1 MRRLLMI
8 CLTSLSAA
16 AVVFAQVSETPQ
28 KLKVAPSTTAISA
41 AAKPAAAKPAES
53 KTAESKPA
61 ESKPAALGQPLWKEL
76 SIPQQLAL
84 RPLGANWD
92 SMGAGQ
98 KSKWLTVAK
107 NFDKMPAAQQA
118 KMHAR
123 MTEWTSL
130 SSQQRADARQN
141 FAQHRE
147 LTDGLTSEQRKVQWQ
162 AYQQLSPEQKQKL
175 VQSALKAP
183 SSGAA
188 TAIKPQTVLKKEP
201 APEFGTGKV
210 LAKAK
215 ATPSTPAPGKKITV
229 ASHVAEQGSIL
240 PGNALQDASTK
251 P

>member
-1 MRRLLMI
+1 MRRLLLI
-8 CLTSLSAA
+8 CLTSLGAASIAFAQISAA
-16 AVVFAQVSETPQ
+16 PSA
-28 KLKVAPSTTAISA
+28 LKTAPTTATPA
-41 AAKPAAAKPAES
+41 AAKPAAS
-53 KTAESKPA
+53 S
-61 ESKPAALGQPLWKEL
+61 QPLWKDL
-76 SIPQQLAL
+76 SASQQAAL
-84 RPLGANWD
+84 RPLTANWD
-92 SMGAGQ
+92 SIGLGQ
-98 KSKWLTVAK
+98 KSKWLSVAK
-107 NFDKMPAAQQA
+107 DFDKLPAAQQA

-147 LTDGLTSEQRKVQWQ
+147 LTDGLTPEQRKVQWQ
-162 AYQQLSPEQKQKL
+162 AYQQLSSEQKQKL
-175 VQSALKAP
+175 AQSALKAP
-183 SSGAA
+183 GSGAA
-188 TAIKPQTVLKKEP
+188 TAIKPQTVFKKEP

-215 ATPSTPAPGKKITV
+215 AAPSTPAPGKKITV